1 MLVDELGDLT
11 LIDSEEYGDYSEGEM
26 YTDVY
31 GNVHEKLVR
40 FRGGRPGSKGCLLAR
55 RQNTPRLKEWFSQE
69 RAVMTQEL

>member
-31 GNVHEKLVR
+31 GNVHENWYDFEEEDLGAKGLST
-40 FRGGRPGSKGCLLAR
+40 GSAA
-55 RQNTPRLKEWFSQE
+55 NTPRLKERFSQE

>member
-31 GNVHEKLVR
+31 GNVHE
-40 FRGGRPGSKGCLLAR
+40 
-55 RQNTPRLKEWFSQE
+55 NW
-69 RAVMTQEL
+69 